1 MTADRWRKI
10 HGSGAARDL
19 SDGPRVRLSGPDAVR
34 YLNGQVTNDV
44 RKIPPGG
51 TLPACVTNHKGKLE
65 AFVYLSRDAAAD
77 GPLFVSGDAELRDFL
92 PLRLEKYLISDNCEL
107 TDITASTALVH
118 VLGSAEAIA
127 ADLSEVERPAASQRF
142 GWPGVDVWTVSDRV
156 AFWLEKYTP
165 LTAEEVEILEVIYAV
180 PVWGRELTADLLPPE
195 AGLDRTAVDFHKG
208 CYIGQE
214 IISRLHS
221 VGRVN
226 RSLAALIQPASGNGE
241 PAVQAGW
248 SLFPRSH
255 DGSPAMAG
263 TITSAADHPLTG
275 VRHLLGFVKRTASGP
290 LLAGPTEGSP
300 GVQVEITKD
309 S

>member
-10 HGSGAARDL
+10 QGSGASRDL
-19 SDGPRVRLSGPDAVR
+19 SEGPRVRLSGPDAVR

-44 RKIPPGG
+44 RKIPSGG

-65 AFVYLSRDAAAD
+65 AFVYLSRDTSAEGA
-77 GPLFVSGDAELRDFL
+77 LFVSGDPELRDFL
-92 PLRLEKYLISDNCEL
+92 PLRLEKYLIADNCEL
-107 TDITASTALVH
+107 TDITDSTALVH
-118 VLGSAEAIA
+118 VLASAEAVA
-127 ADLSEVERPAASQRF
+127 ADLEEGERTGVCQRF
-142 GWPGVDVWTVSDRV
+142 GLNGVDVWTVPDRV
-156 AFWLEKYTP
+156 PFWLEKYSP
-165 LTAEEVEILEVIYAV
+165 LTADEVEILEVIHSV

-195 AGLDRTAVDFHKG
+195 AGLDRTAVDYHKG

-226 RSLAALIQPASGNGE
+226 RSLAALTQPASGEGE
-241 PAVQAGW
+241 PAVGAGW
-248 SLFPRSH
+248 RLFSRME
-255 DGSPAMAG
+255 DGSAVVAG
-263 TITSAADHPLTG
+263 TVTSAAVHPLTG

-290 LLAGPTEGSP
+290 LLAGPAEGSP
-300 GVQVEITKD
+300 AVLVEITKD